1 MKKKKLKRLL
11 KKILK
16 QPTAVEKQLNNIFE
30 WLRKAT
36 ATASPGISAG
46 TGMEENPNYC
56 SDICDSCRQI
66 LDRRWSKQ
74 SDFLICS
81 PESAGSV
88 QDSKK
93 PEDLSVSAT
102 ARSTSTRKPP
112 TKQCTTRKVRCI
124 LVTQEQSI
132 RQKLETL
139 ISLLQD
145 SLASPIVALGD
156 ELHSKTQEVLCSLK
170 LQDSLKPSDLRF
182 FSLKTYPDCYRLTR
196 GKISKSSLKHFP
208 TWGIYLNGWCLTA
221 PNSVCRN
228 KGGGSTLSDIL
239 EKNVPAEYSLSEVAM
254 RKLLS
259 SSFPDRKDQEFT
271 IPREQ
276 LAPNAQDPAAEEE
289 KQDFTS

>member
-93 PEDLSVSAT
+93 PEDLSVSASVPCPAT
-102 ARSTSTRKPP
+102 TLRCGVLTSLRPKRS
-112 TKQCTTRKVRCI
+112 
-124 LVTQEQSI
+124 
-132 RQKLETL
+132 
-139 ISLLQD
+139 
-145 SLASPIVALGD
+145 
-156 ELHSKTQEVLCSLK
+156 
-170 LQDSLKPSDLRF
+170 
-182 FSLKTYPDCYRLTR
+182 
-196 GKISKSSLKHFP
+196 
-208 TWGIYLNGWCLTA
+208 
-221 PNSVCRN
+221 
-228 KGGGSTLSDIL
+228 
-239 EKNVPAEYSLSEVAM
+239 
-254 RKLLS
+254 
-259 SSFPDRKDQEFT
+259 
-271 IPREQ
+271 
-276 LAPNAQDPAAEEE
+276 
-289 KQDFTS
+289 

>member
-145 SLASPIVALGD
+145 SLASLM
-156 ELHSKTQEVLCSLK
+156 
-170 LQDSLKPSDLRF
+170 
-182 FSLKTYPDCYRLTR
+182 
-196 GKISKSSLKHFP
+196 P
-208 TWGIYLNGWCLTA
+208 T
-221 PNSVCRN
+221 
-228 KGGGSTLSDIL
+228 
-239 EKNVPAEYSLSEVAM
+239 
-254 RKLLS
+254 
-259 SSFPDRKDQEFT
+259 F
-271 IPREQ
+271 Q
-276 LAPNAQDPAAEEE
+276 L
-289 KQDFTS
+289 FR